1 MLICVTAF
9 SKNIGQTTISINLS
23 SVISNVI
30 NKEILIIDAD
40 RANRGVEKYL
50 SNSNFCKGL
59 DEFVN
64 FRNTGMLDDS
74 ETFKSCVKEVT
85 SKIGIMASNQC
96 TSLNDEDI
104 KTLKYY
110 SNKLYPLTIVDT
122 VRNDDTD
129 MFLNYSDLII
139 VPLTQNRKAVLEMLS
154 SNMYQKYSDK
164 IIFIINKYITR
175 LYDDKVYYAK
185 DEIIEDMSKN
195 GFSSNE
201 IFTLDFD
208 VNIINEVNDFTILNS
223 INIDNTYM
231 NRLKEISKHI
241 LVKYLGHGFEE
252 DDEKIKEVKGGILK
266 WIFPKGLLSSM
277 K

>member
-9 SKNIGQTTISINLS
+9 NKNIGQTTISINLS

-30 NKEILIIDAD
+30 NKEILIIDTD
-40 RANRGVEKYL
+40 RANKGVEKYL

-64 FRNTGMLDDS
+64 FRNTGMLDDI

-85 SKIGIMASNQC
+85 SKIDIMASNQC
-96 TSLNDEDI
+96 TSLKDEDI

-110 SNKLYPLTIVDT
+110 SNKLYPLTIVDAI
-122 VRNDDTD
+122 RNDNTD
-129 MFLNYSDLII
+129 MFLDYSDLII

-154 SNMYQKYSDK
+154 SNIYQKYDDK
-164 IIFIINKYITR
+164 VIFVINKYMTQ
-175 LYDDKVYYAK
+175 LYDDKVYYAR
-185 DEIIEDMSKN
+185 DEIIEDIKKN
-195 GFSSNE
+195 GFSKNE

-208 VNIINEVNDFTILNS
+208 INIINEGNDFTILNS
-223 INIDNTYM
+223 INIDTRYM
-231 NRLKEISKHI
+231 NGLKAISKHI
-241 LVKYLGHGFEE
+241 LSKYLGYSIAEDEE
-252 DDEKIKEVKGGILK
+252 EVKEVKGGILK
-266 WIFPKGLLSSM
+266 WIFPKTLLNFM